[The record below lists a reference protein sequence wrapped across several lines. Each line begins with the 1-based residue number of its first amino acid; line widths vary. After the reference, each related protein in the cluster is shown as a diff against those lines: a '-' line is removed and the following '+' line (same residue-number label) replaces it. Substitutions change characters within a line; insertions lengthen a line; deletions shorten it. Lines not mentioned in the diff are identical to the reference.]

1 MYHSP
6 LSRLRRGLAAFVVV
20 ALTGLLPLLTS
31 GSAAPA
37 GAAGAGPSTGYWMVA
52 SDGGIFAYGGAK
64 FFGSTGSIKLNM
76 PIVGMAATPS
86 GNGYWLVASDG
97 GIFSFGDAG
106 FYGSTGSIK
115 LNRPI
120 VGMAATPSGQGY
132 WLVASDGG
140 IFAFGDAG
148 FFGSTGSIKLNKPIT
163 GMSPSGSGHGYRMV
177 ATDGGIFGFGDAA
190 FYGSTGGTALAKPIA
205 DMAPTPS
212 GKGYWLVGSDGAIF
226 PFGDAA
232 ALGSASALRSVAA
245 VAPTPSGNGY
255 WAVGADGALAA
266 FGDAADLGHPSGLTR
281 PIVGM
286 AVLPAGASGAVPG
299 GQGTPANGGSG
310 PVRTTGTTVTTAA
323 PPIGAQTF
331 ASEALAG
338 TYGTGPAIKV
348 DPSHPFRI
356 VCGNAPKPQPGQA
369 AQQNP
374 CNAGNPPNY
383 ANEVRSIVQ
392 VGDRVFVGGFFPD
405 GWDTG
410 MKPENPS
417 NPPMRYLA
425 ELNATTGRPIPNSYF
440 TKNAVIAP
448 SAACSPTLDPKTSS
462 ACTVEAMA
470 VSPDGKRLYL
480 GGRVTNV
487 NGHTVNRIAALKLDE
502 GQADDGTVDT
512 TFTVNGGPSA
522 SVHSLDAVGDRV
534 FVGGSFTHWGVNGAS
549 CSDTGG
555 AGPNCPL
562 YPGIVALDLSG
573 NLITSFVPPPYD
585 NGSYAGRRGVTSVTP
600 GVIYSIK
607 ATPDGTTLILGGDF
621 INFSNSPSCGNPGEP
636 ACNHGGIIAVSARD
650 GSLSTW
656 QPINARPVFEL
667 ALSPDGTKV
676 YGAAGGGGGAV
687 VAFTIGKDIQ
697 DWQGNLDGDTLA
709 VAATGSRVYAGGH
722 FDAVWGSPYDPNDP
736 DLNKVPCLHPANGG
750 PTDCIGQPGWVNNR
764 HIAAWD
770 VNGNPATGA
779 SGFHGQA
786 DTAEG
791 PSFML
796 AGTNALYVGGNFF
809 DTSSAPSTVHPATG
823 GGMASL
829 GINNPTY
836 HPGFAIFPGQ

>member
-1 MYHSP
+1 MHVSS
-6 LSRLRRGLAAFVVV
+6 LSRLRRGFVALAVV
-20 ALTGLLPLLTS
+20 ALAGLTPVLTS
-31 GSAAPA
+31 GVAAPA
-37 GAAGAGPSTGYWMVA
+37 GAAGASPSTGYWMVA
-52 SDGGIFAYGGAK
+52 SDGGIFAYGGAR
-64 FFGSTGSIKLNM
+64 FFGSTGAIKLNM

-97 GIFSFGDAG
+97 GIFSFGDAR
-106 FYGSTGSIK
+106 FFGSTGAIK
-115 LNRPI
+115 LNKPI

-163 GMSPSGSGHGYRMV
+163 GMTPSASGHGYRMV
-177 ATDGGIFGFGDAA
+177 ATDGGIFSFGDAA
-190 FYGSTGGTALAKPIA
+190 FFGSTGGTALAKPIA
-205 DMAPTPS
+205 GMAPTPS
-212 GKGYWLVGSDGAIF
+212 GQGYWLVGSDGAIF

-232 ALGSASALRSVAA
+232 KLGSASALHSVAA
-245 VAPTPSGNGY
+245 VAPTPTGAGY
-255 WAVGADGALAA
+255 WAVGSDGALAA
-266 FGDAADLGHPSGLTR
+266 FGDAADLGHPSNLTR

-286 AVLPAGASGAVPG
+286 AALPATAQVGAP
-299 GQGTPANGGSG
+299 GTPIDG
-310 PVRTTGTTVTTAA
+310 PPLVGIEPGLGTTVTTA
-323 PPIGAQTF
+323 PPANMAQVF
-331 ASEALAG
+331 SSDAVAG
-338 TYGTGPAIKV
+338 TYGTGPATKV
-348 DPSHPFRI
+348 DPSHPFRT
-356 VCGNAPKPQPGQA
+356 VCGNAPKAQAGQA
-369 AQQNP
+369 SHQNP
-374 CNAGNPPNY
+374 CDAGDPPNF

-410 MKPENPS
+410 VKPENAA

-425 ELNATTGRPIPNSYF
+425 ELDANTGRPIPNSYF

-448 SAACSPTLDPKTSS
+448 NGSCTPTLDPSNSS

-470 VSPDGKRLYL
+470 VSPDGKRLYI
-480 GGRVTNV
+480 GGRVNNV
-487 NGHTVNRIAALKLDE
+487 NGHSVNRIAALKLDE
-502 GQADDGTVDT
+502 GQPDDGTFDT
-512 TFTVNGGPSA
+512 TFTVNGGPSN

-534 FVGGSFTHWGVNGAS
+534 YVGGSYTHWGINGAG
-549 CSDTGG
+549 CSDSGG
-555 AGPNCPL
+555 ASANCPL

-573 NLITSFVPPPYD
+573 NLITSFNPPPYD

-607 ATPDGTTLILGGDF
+607 ATPDGQTLILGGDF
-621 INFSNSPSCGNPGEP
+621 INFSNSASCGNPGEP
-636 ACNHGGIIAVSARD
+636 ACNHGGIIAVNARD

-687 VAFTIGKDIQ
+687 LAFTVGKDTQ
-697 DWQGNLDGDTLA
+697 DWQGNTDGDTLA
-709 VAATGSRVYAGGH
+709 VAATGSMVYAGGH
-722 FDAVWGSPYDPNDP
+722 FDAVWGGAYDPNDP
-736 DLNKVPCLHPANGG
+736 DLKNVPCLHPAGGG
-750 PTDCIGQPGWVNNR
+750 PTVCIGDPGWVNNR
-764 HIAAWD
+764 HIGAWD
-770 VNGNPATGA
+770 VNGKPMTGP

-796 AGTNALYVGGNFF
+796 AGTNDLYVGGNFF
-809 DTSSAPSTVHPATG
+809 DTATSSTMHPKPTG
-823 GGMASL
+823 NSL
-829 GINNPTY
+829 SIDNPVY
-836 HPGFAIFPGQ
+836 HPGFAIFPAS

>member
-1 MYHSP
+1 MSGPLSSACAERSVMYHSP

-97 GIFSFGDAG
+97 GIFSFGDAA
-106 FYGSTGSIK
+106 FYGSTGSSR
-115 LNRPI
+115 LTRPI

-132 WLVASDGG
+132 WPVASAGATSG
-140 IFAFGDAG
+140 LADA
-148 FFGSTGSIKLNKPIT
+148 
-163 GMSPSGSGHGYRMV
+163 
-177 ATDGGIFGFGDAA
+177 
-190 FYGSTGGTALAKPIA
+190 
-205 DMAPTPS
+205 
-212 GKGYWLVGSDGAIF
+212 
-226 PFGDAA
+226 
-232 ALGSASALRSVAA
+232 
-245 VAPTPSGNGY
+245 
-255 WAVGADGALAA
+255 
-266 FGDAADLGHPSGLTR
+266 GDAADVGHPSGLTR

-286 AVLPAGASGAVPG
+286 AVLPARASGAVPG
-299 GQGTPANGGSG
+299 GQGTPANRGSG
-310 PVRTTGTTVTTAA
+310 HVPTTGTTVTTAA

-480 GGRVTNV
+480 GGRLANV
-487 NGHTVNRIAALKLDE
+487 NGETVNRIAAL
-502 GQADDGTVDT
+502 T
-512 TFTVNGGPSA
+512 
-522 SVHSLDAVGDRV
+522 
-534 FVGGSFTHWGVNGAS
+534 
-549 CSDTGG
+549 
-555 AGPNCPL
+555 
-562 YPGIVALDLSG
+562 
-573 NLITSFVPPPYD
+573 
-585 NGSYAGRRGVTSVTP
+585 
-600 GVIYSIK
+600 
-607 ATPDGTTLILGGDF
+607 
-621 INFSNSPSCGNPGEP
+621 
-636 ACNHGGIIAVSARD
+636 
-650 GSLSTW
+650 
-656 QPINARPVFEL
+656 
-667 ALSPDGTKV
+667 
-676 YGAAGGGGGAV
+676 
-687 VAFTIGKDIQ
+687 
-697 DWQGNLDGDTLA
+697 
-709 VAATGSRVYAGGH
+709 
-722 FDAVWGSPYDPNDP
+722 
-736 DLNKVPCLHPANGG
+736 
-750 PTDCIGQPGWVNNR
+750 
-764 HIAAWD
+764 
-770 VNGNPATGA
+770 
-779 SGFHGQA
+779 
-786 DTAEG
+786 
-791 PSFML
+791 
-796 AGTNALYVGGNFF
+796 
-809 DTSSAPSTVHPATG
+809 
-823 GGMASL
+823 
-829 GINNPTY
+829 
-836 HPGFAIFPGQ
+836 